1 MADAAPFTA
10 FLAVETHRQEIVS
23 TRKKSRFK
31 FTYGARFVAE
41 RHGFGSQLVHFLVGW
56 QLSAVKFR
64 ISPESWNRWENLAH
78 VSGWP
83 AASSWR
89 PASEGQIKNLPT
101 VAGLITWCC
110 STRSTTKEDR

>member
-56 QLSAVKFR
+56 QLLAVRCR
-64 ISPESWNRWENLAH
+64 ISPGSWNRWENLAR
-78 VSGWP
+78 VSGWI
-83 AASSWR
+83 AAFSCEMFRDPSHLRKILDFAMLNDGW
-89 PASEGQIKNLPT
+89 
-101 VAGLITWCC
+101 
-110 STRSTTKEDR
+110 